1 MKRAIALIAAI
12 MLLFSAIQ
20 LPVYA
25 STNTR
30 QGDVTISVD
39 NVTSEAGSDVLVSVK
54 INGQYDANILHLFLN
69 YDADKVQLNGDLTK
83 GPVWNSIEENN
94 GYAVTNTAGSGK
106 IGFIALLPQGTFNGT
121 GTVFTASFHV
131 SEDIAA
137 GTVIP
142 LNVSVSQFSNDALD
156 GTSTAISFA
165 AENGSITVPRPHA
178 MEAVVSADRIE
189 VEPGSEAEIA
199 VSVTGDYQAN
209 ILQLSVEF
217 DAESVS
223 LAADPISGAIWNA
236 FTENGGYVAT
246 NTAEEGK
253 IGFIAILPQGSVE
266 DEGTVFTLRFT
277 IADDVAAGTVLP
289 ITVTVDQFSYD
300 GIDGTSSNVA
310 CTIENGSIT
319 IVTPVV
325 ETYTITYTIN
335 GEEYSYTPP
344 VNNNDISNVIDGSS
358 INPVENS
365 NKPNFNPLIP
375 GKTSQNSEMYTPGVV
390 DNPTDNTDNGGNSNN
405 NGNSNEN
412 TNENTNNGGADNRA
426 SPNGGDSSN
435 SYSNSSL
442 PITIS
447 IPSDIVSNNTDA
459 TPSDVG
465 SQSLVGSSE
474 SGGGSPSV
482 SKKAYELEDLTK
494 TEFIPSIFYV
504 IATLVL
510 FIIGYRRKN
519 SNFD

>member
-335 GEEYSYTPP
+335 GEEYSTQTYEVGAAVIAPAYEVPEGYTFSGWDVPETMPAENLTLDASLTINTYTVVWQDWDGTVLDVQTVVEGQTAQAPADP
-344 VNNNDISNVIDGSS
+344 VREGYTFTGWDTDFGCITGDTVVTALYEANEPVAVTLLGDADCNGAVNFSDISLIYLYLMGQGALSPQGVINSDFNCDGS
-358 INPVENS
+358 VT
-365 NKPNFNPLIP
+365 FADV
-375 GKTSQNSEMYTPGVV
+375 SEIY
-390 DNPTDNTDNGGNSNN
+390 
-405 NGNSNEN
+405 
-412 TNENTNNGGADNRA
+412 
-426 SPNGGDSSN
+426 
-435 SYSNSSL
+435 
-442 PITIS
+442 
-447 IPSDIVSNNTDA
+447 
-459 TPSDVG
+459 
-465 SQSLVGSSE
+465 
-474 SGGGSPSV
+474 
-482 SKKAYELEDLTK
+482 
-494 TEFIPSIFYV
+494 
-504 IATLVL
+504 L
-510 FIIGYRRKN
+510 FIIGG
-519 SNFD
+519 